1 MARLLAKD
9 GLPEYVNSV
18 LEEGV
23 APELK
28 VFISTSFNNKYLI
41 INFIHISKE

>member
-1 MARLLAKD
+1 MGNVIDNHNLAMARLLAKD

-23 APELK
+23 VSELK
-28 VFISTSFNNKYLI
+28 VFISTSFNIK
-41 INFIHISKE
+41 

>member
-1 MARLLAKD
+1 MGNVIDNHNLAMERLLAKD

-23 APELK
+23 VSELK
-28 VFISTSFNNKYLI
+28 VFISTSFNIK
-41 INFIHISKE
+41 